1 MFAIGGDILR
11 ASLGSRPPLEH
22 GCPGKLFV
30 QRTRVFVHRIA
41 IQGGRNLLP
50 PECPPLAYFV
60 KEAGIAAPSSK
71 NATDASPPRS
81 RLQPK
86 NFPRTAVPLEGR
98 AIAYGRH
105 INKSCHSRR
114 AARLRGEGRE
124 PRWSKKYGLKE
135 RENSCWCCALHTHL
149 GPLPL
154 ARTRSAGDDRL
165 VVLRSSASKFIC
177 DSPPSRGGWSIR
189 LAVISFLPLRKARL
203 L

>member
-1 MFAIGGDILR
+1 MLNRQLR
-11 ASLGSRPPLEH
+11 LATPSPATQKVDEPALVSPLPHNWH

-86 NFPRTAVPLEGR
+86 NFPRTAVPLWGKVDN
-98 AIAYGRH
+98 G
-105 INKSCHSRR
+105 SPLFPSPLV
-114 AARLRGEGRE
+114 ARLSGE
-124 PRWSKKYGLKE
+124 
-135 RENSCWCCALHTHL
+135 
-149 GPLPL
+149 
-154 ARTRSAGDDRL
+154 
-165 VVLRSSASKFIC
+165 
-177 DSPPSRGGWSIR
+177 
-189 LAVISFLPLRKARL
+189 
-203 L
+203 